1 MPTYTV
7 EEVRM
12 KGSKSSSK
20 ANASQGHRL
29 KPRNVEAK
37 SRAMAYVQV
46 YHEWSSKGLDV
57 AARAMGQQ
65 KTGHDDQPLGFSKE
79 EIEQIQK
86 EGVPVKSNYPNGEG
100 IQVENLYEAENT

>member
-7 EEVRM
+7 EEVL
-12 KGSKSSSK
+12 GEGGKSSSK
-20 ANASQGHRL
+20 VDLFSGRPL

-46 YHEWSSKGLDV
+46 YNEWSSKGLDV

-65 KTGHDDQPLGFSKE
+65 QTGHGGQPLGFSKE

-86 EGVPVKSNYPNGEG
+86 EGVPVISNSPNGIG
-100 IQVENLYEAENT
+100 IQVENLYEAT